1 MTGQQ
6 QQKHFMQRQHSLF
19 NGMGAYA
26 GIFADACKGFHVCT
40 LIETLNVSALSLS
53 ALFNV
58 RSE

>member
-26 GIFADACKGFHVCT
+26 GIFADACKR
-40 LIETLNVSALSLS
+40 LSCMYID
-53 ALFNV
+53 
-58 RSE
+58 